1 MIDRFIDYLRYER
14 GLSENS
20 IAAYR
25 TDLLQLSDFI
35 CRGQACGF
43 APEKLDRN
51 DLRRWILSM
60 SSGGV
65 APRTLRR
72 KVQSLRSFYRY
83 LMQHHGLK
91 DNPAHDLQLAKLP
104 KLLPSNIQPSETNI
118 MLNDLV
124 DGAMK
129 DENSQQVRD
138 ALIVTMLYTAGL
150 RSQEVVDL
158 KDINV
163 DTSRC
168 ELNVRGKRNKERI
181 VPFGAELKEMI
192 EHYRTL
198 RDRELAG
205 GAPDTFFVRS
215 DGQPIYR
222 RLVYKVV
229 HDTLGSYSIHAG
241 KLSPHVLRHSFAT
254 DMLNDGADLVAVQH
268 LLGHESLATTQVY
281 THITYREL
289 KQNYQLAHPRALK
302 KGGHHGS

>member
-14 GLSENS
+14 SLSANS

-25 TDLLQLSDFI
+25 TDLLQMRDFI
-35 CRGQACGF
+35 CQGDNGEF
-43 APEKLDRN
+43 APEKITRN
-51 DLRRWILSM
+51 DLRRWILSL
-60 SSGGV
+60 SSAGI
-65 APRTLRR
+65 APRSLRR

-83 LMQHHGLK
+83 LMQHHGLV
-91 DNPAHDLQLAKLP
+91 DNPAQDLQLAKLP
-104 KLLPSNIQPSETNI
+104 KLLPSNIQPSETKV
-118 MLNDLV
+118 MLNDMV
-124 DGAMK
+124 DEAMG
-129 DENSQQVRD
+129 DDDPLRVRNS
-138 ALIVTMLYTAGL
+138 LIVTMLYTTGL
-150 RSQEVVDL
+150 RSQEIVDL
-158 KDINV
+158 KDVNV
-163 DTSRC
+163 DTARC
-168 ELNVRGKRNKERI
+168 ELKVRGKRNKERI
-181 VPFGAELKEMI
+181 VPFGTELKEMI

-198 RDRELAG
+198 RDRDLTG
-205 GAPDTFFVRS
+205 TAPDTFFVRS
-215 DGQPIYR
+215 NGEPIYR

-229 HDTLGSYSIHAG
+229 HETLSSYSIHAG